1 MTARFRLPNAMPLLA
16 AIVEA
21 NDATFGPVEDHVGK
35 RWVAVD
41 RNPAHVAVAGA
52 REVLA

>member
-1 MTARFRLPNAMPLLA
+1 MTARLRIPNANQQLA
-16 AIVEA
+16 AIHDQH
-21 NDATFGPVEDHVGK
+21 DATFTVEDHVGK

>member
-1 MTARFRLPNAMPLLA
+1 MTARIRIPEGVHLLA
-16 AIVEA
+16 AIYA
-21 NDATFGPVEDHVGK
+21 QHDATFTVEDHVGK
-35 RWVAVD
+35 CWVAVD

>member
-1 MTARFRLPNAMPLLA
+1 MTARFLLPNGNALLA

-21 NDATFGPVEDHVGK
+21 NDATFTVEDHVGK
-35 RWVAVD
+35 CWVSVD